1 MEHFQFNDHILK
13 LILPVEL
20 RSEMKEPM
28 GELITINPTKE
39 LIERIRKQNPPLVVL
54 VGDYCV
60 KDAIKNGLIPDISI
74 IDGKNL
80 RKSFK
85 KISIN
90 NAKVIKRKNPPATIT
105 IKTWQTIKELVS
117 EQLAQQLTNK
127 SKEPIVLLI
136 DGEEDLL
143 VLPITLEA
151 PEKSFIV
158 YGQPHE
164 GIVIINVTANVKLKF
179 TKLIERMQVERNEN

>member
-1 MEHFQFNDHILK
+1 MEHFQFNDQTIK
-13 LILPVEL
+13 LLLPFEL
-20 RSEMKEPM
+20 RSKLTEPL
-28 GELITINPTKE
+28 GELITSNPTKE
-39 LIERIRKQNPPLVVL
+39 LMMRISEQNPPLVVL

-60 KDAIKNGLIPDISI
+60 KDAIKNGLIPDISV

-80 RKSFK
+80 RKPFK

-90 NAKVIKRKNPPATIT
+90 NAKVIKRENSPATIS
-105 IKTWQTIKELVS
+105 IKTWQTIKEIIN
-117 EQLAQQLTNK
+117 EQLANK

-143 VLPITLEA
+143 VLPIVLEA
-151 PEKSFIV
+151 PENSFIV